1 MRKKRTTRPWARGL
15 RTGASVLVGTLALWL
30 AWLVGDPAAA
40 LDNLRELAG
49 SAQVS
54 LALLSSELGLEEN
67 PDGLSHWD
75 RLVLAQSSLLGS
87 PLPSAQPEPSSPP
100 PEESRDLLELDP
112 AGEDEEPSASPPSAE
127 TPEGIIP
134 RTMVAG
140 SSAKYVTSGNVSVY
154 NHTDYP
160 VDIPALLENAPQ
172 LSASGEGPKVLIYHS
187 HATESYSMEGT
198 DVYEPSGDHRT
209 LDTDKNMVRVGEEMK
224 AVFEAAGI
232 GVVHDTTLYDYPSYN
247 DAYNRS
253 VQGVAEN
260 LKKYPSIVLVLD
272 VHRDAL
278 VANDGTIYK
287 VVAGTVDDCAQVMM
301 VLGSDASGQVHPNWK
316 VNLALALSIQSALS
330 DKWATLARPLVL
342 RPTRFNQHLS
352 TGTILVEVGTHG
364 NTLQEAITAA
374 RLYTRTVVELM
385 EREEV
390 KEQVARYKKYADL
403 VRNGDYYRLS
413 DPFRDVCAAW
423 AFVSE
428 KKDHVLL
435 NVVMQEIHGNMPV
448 SYVRLKGLQADVLYE
463 DTESGKQYYGSA
475 LMKAGIPVPVEMGEY
490 RAFQTEFRAVG

>member
-1 MRKKRTTRPWARGL
+1 MRKRRTTRPVLRLLRLGL
-15 RTGASVLVGTLALWL
+15 AAVAAGAGLWL
-30 AWLVGDPAAA
+30 VWLVGDPATAVGDLLKLADRAQIAA
-40 LDNLRELAG
+40 
-49 SAQVS
+49 
-54 LALLSSELGLEEN
+54 ALLSAELGLEEN
-67 PDGLSHWD
+67 PEGLSRWD
-75 RLVLAQSSLLGS
+75 RLVLAQSSLLGGT
-87 PLPSAQPEPSSPP
+87 LPSPQPGPSAPS

-112 AGEDEEPSASPPSAE
+112 AGEDEEPSASLPAVDA
-127 TPEGIIP
+127 PEGIIP

-154 NHTDYP
+154 NHTEYT
-160 VDIPALLENAPQ
+160 VDIPALLENAPH
-172 LSASGEGPKVLIYHS
+172 LSAAGEGPKVLIYHS

-278 VANDGTIYK
+278 VASDGTIYK

-364 NTLQEAITAA
+364 NTLREAITAA
-374 RLYTRTVVELM
+374 RLYARTVVELM
-385 EREEV
+385 E
-390 KEQVARYKKYADL
+390 QDG
-403 VRNGDYYRLS
+403 GD
-413 DPFRDVCAAW
+413 
-423 AFVSE
+423 
-428 KKDHVLL
+428 
-435 NVVMQEIHGNMPV
+435 
-448 SYVRLKGLQADVLYE
+448 
-463 DTESGKQYYGSA
+463 
-475 LMKAGIPVPVEMGEY
+475 AG
-490 RAFQTEFRAVG
+490 

>member
-1 MRKKRTTRPWARGL
+1 MRKKRTSRPLARGL
-15 RTGASVLVGTLALWL
+15 RTGAAVLVGALALWL
-30 AWLVGDPAAA
+30 AWMVGDPAAA
-40 LDNLRELAG
+40 LDDLRELAG

-54 LALLSSELGLEEN
+54 LALLSAELGLEEN
-67 PDGLSHWD
+67 PEGLSRWD
-75 RLVLAQSSLLGS
+75 RLVLAQSSLLGGV
-87 PLPSAQPEPSSPP
+87 LPSEAPPESAPP

-112 AGEDEEPSASPPSAE
+112 TGEDEEPSASLPSVEA
-127 TPEGIIP
+127 PEGIIP
-134 RTMVAG
+134 RTIVAG

-154 NHTDYP
+154 NHTDYT

-172 LSASGEGPKVLIYHS
+172 LSAAGEGPKVLIYHS
-187 HATESYSMEGT
+187 HATEAYSMEGT

-253 VQGVAEN
+253 VQGLAEN
-260 LKKYPSIVLVLD
+260 LKKYPSIVLALD

-278 VANDGTIYK
+278 VASDGTIYK

-301 VLGSDASGQVHPNWK
+301 LLGSDANGQVHPNWK
-316 VNLALALSIQSALS
+316 VNLALALSIQSALA

-364 NTLQEAITAA
+364 NTLREAITAA
-374 RLYTRTVVELM
+374 RLYARTVVELM
-385 EREEV
+385 EQDE
-390 KEQVARYKKYADL
+390 
-403 VRNGDYYRLS
+403 
-413 DPFRDVCAAW
+413 
-423 AFVSE
+423 
-428 KKDHVLL
+428 
-435 NVVMQEIHGNMPV
+435 
-448 SYVRLKGLQADVLYE
+448 
-463 DTESGKQYYGSA
+463 GSA
-475 LMKAGIPVPVEMGEY
+475 G
-490 RAFQTEFRAVG
+490 

>member
-1 MRKKRTTRPWARGL
+1 MRKKRTSRPLARGL
-15 RTGASVLVGTLALWL
+15 RTGAAVLVGALALWL
-30 AWLVGDPAAA
+30 AWMVGDPAAA
-40 LDNLRELAG
+40 LDDLRELAG
-49 SAQVS
+49 SARVS
-54 LALLSSELGLEEN
+54 LALLSAELGLEEN
-67 PDGLSHWD
+67 PEGLSRWD
-75 RLVLAQSSLLGS
+75 RLVLAQSSLLGGV
-87 PLPSAQPEPSSPP
+87 LPSEAPPESAPP

-112 AGEDEEPSASPPSAE
+112 TGEDEEPSASLPSVEA
-127 TPEGIIP
+127 PEGIIP
-134 RTMVAG
+134 RTIVAG

-154 NHTDYP
+154 NHTDYT

-172 LSASGEGPKVLIYHS
+172 LSAAGEGPKVLIYHS
-187 HATESYSMEGT
+187 HATEAYSMEGT

-260 LKKYPSIVLVLD
+260 LKKYPSIVLALD

-278 VANDGTIYK
+278 VASDGTIYK

-301 VLGSDASGQVHPNWK
+301 LLGSDANGQVHPNWK
-316 VNLALALSIQSALS
+316 VNLALALSIQSALA

-364 NTLQEAITAA
+364 NTLREAITAA
-374 RLYTRTVVELM
+374 RLYARTVVELM
-385 EREEV
+385 EQDE
-390 KEQVARYKKYADL
+390 
-403 VRNGDYYRLS
+403 
-413 DPFRDVCAAW
+413 
-423 AFVSE
+423 
-428 KKDHVLL
+428 
-435 NVVMQEIHGNMPV
+435 
-448 SYVRLKGLQADVLYE
+448 
-463 DTESGKQYYGSA
+463 GSA
-475 LMKAGIPVPVEMGEY
+475 G
-490 RAFQTEFRAVG
+490 

>member
-1 MRKKRTTRPWARGL
+1 MRKKRTTRPWVRGL
-15 RTGASVLVGTLALWL
+15 RAGAAVLVGSLALWL

-54 LALLSSELGLEEN
+54 LALLSAELGLEEHGS
-67 PDGLSHWD
+67 GLSRWD
-75 RLVLAQSSLLGS
+75 RLVLAQSSLLGGAA
-87 PLPSAQPEPSSPP
+87 PSAAPSSSPPP
-100 PEESRDLLELDP
+100 PEESRDLLELDLS
-112 AGEDEEPSASPPSAE
+112 GEDEEPSASPPSVDA
-127 TPEGIIP
+127 PEDVIP

-140 SSAKYVTSGNVSVY
+140 TSAKYVTSGNVSVY
-154 NHTDYP
+154 NHTDYTL
-160 VDIPALLENAPQ
+160 DIPALLENAPQ
-172 LSASGEGPKVLIYHS
+172 LSPGGEGPKVLIYHS
-187 HATESYSMEGT
+187 HATESYSMQGT

-260 LKKYPSIVLVLD
+260 LKKYPSIVLALD

-301 VLGSDASGQVHPNWK
+301 VLGSDANGQVHPNWK
-316 VNLALALSIQSALS
+316 VNLALALSIQSALA

-374 RLYTRTVVELM
+374 RLYARTVVELM
-385 EREEV
+385 EQD
-390 KEQVARYKKYADL
+390 K
-403 VRNGDYYRLS
+403 
-413 DPFRDVCAAW
+413 
-423 AFVSE
+423 
-428 KKDHVLL
+428 
-435 NVVMQEIHGNMPV
+435 GN
-448 SYVRLKGLQADVLYE
+448 
-463 DTESGKQYYGSA
+463 
-475 LMKAGIPVPVEMGEY
+475 AG
-490 RAFQTEFRAVG
+490 

>member
-1 MRKKRTTRPWARGL
+1 MRKKRTSRPLARGL
-15 RTGASVLVGTLALWL
+15 RTGAAVLVGALALWL
-30 AWLVGDPAAA
+30 AWMVGDPAAA
-40 LDNLRELAG
+40 LDDLRELAG
-49 SAQVS
+49 SARVS
-54 LALLSSELGLEEN
+54 LALLSAELGLEEN
-67 PDGLSHWD
+67 PEGLSRWD
-75 RLVLAQSSLLGS
+75 RLVLAQSSLLGGV
-87 PLPSAQPEPSSPP
+87 LPSEAPPESAPP

-112 AGEDEEPSASPPSAE
+112 TGEDEEPSASLPSVEA
-127 TPEGIIP
+127 PEGIIP

-154 NHTDYP
+154 NHTDYT

-172 LSASGEGPKVLIYHS
+172 LSAAGEGPKVLIYHS
-187 HATESYSMEGT
+187 HATEAYSMEGT

-209 LDTDKNMVRVGEEMK
+209 LDPDKNMVRVGEEMK

-260 LKKYPSIVLVLD
+260 LKKYPSIVLALD

-278 VANDGTIYK
+278 VASDGTIYK

-301 VLGSDASGQVHPNWK
+301 VLGSDANGQVHPNWK
-316 VNLALALSIQSALS
+316 VNLALALSIQSALA

-364 NTLQEAITAA
+364 NTLREAITAA
-374 RLYTRTVVELM
+374 RLYARTVVELM
-385 EREEV
+385 EQDE
-390 KEQVARYKKYADL
+390 
-403 VRNGDYYRLS
+403 
-413 DPFRDVCAAW
+413 
-423 AFVSE
+423 
-428 KKDHVLL
+428 
-435 NVVMQEIHGNMPV
+435 
-448 SYVRLKGLQADVLYE
+448 
-463 DTESGKQYYGSA
+463 GSA
-475 LMKAGIPVPVEMGEY
+475 G
-490 RAFQTEFRAVG
+490 